1 MRNKAEALRRGTS
14 SSRTVSPSMHI
25 QRDTFGQACI
35 RSTNLSCRFFS
46 TCTLSTVRKYPDD
59 WLVEPVATDNST
71 RRVVREKLVVNSV
84 CRRGQFSSNENWS
97 SQPDKGKR
105 ACSKRRRRTCSFNL
119 TREEARFM
127 RLKKYTWWENLT
139 FRIWLV
145 YRWVGFVFKNK

>member
-105 ACSKRRRRTCSFNL
+105 VLETTPAHVLVQLNEGGSLFY
-119 TREEARFM
+119 AF
-127 RLKKYTWWENLT
+127 KKIHMMGKFDFSYL
-139 FRIWLV
+139 I
-145 YRWVGFVFKNK
+145 GI